1 MLPKLKTRKIKI
13 LSKVKDFSHLKG
25 NSVVQWLLFFSFFF
39 ENNSTTFRSMEIKQL
54 YINYCKISRWTK
66 NLDKQMILIFYMS
79 TTKLK
84 YKSQKKEK
92 YQEST
97 IFPKNIK
104 EETHNKL

>member
-1 MLPKLKTRKIKI
+1 
-13 LSKVKDFSHLKG
+13 
-25 NSVVQWLLFFSFFF
+25 
-39 ENNSTTFRSMEIKQL
+39 
-54 YINYCKISRWTK
+54 
-66 NLDKQMILIFYMS
+66 MILIFYMS

-84 YKSQKKEK
+84 YKSQKEEK